1 MNLWNCRLSVTR
13 AGSLCFCGKENDM
26 RIGSVS
32 HSLLM
37 LIAGGTASLILAA
50 GPARAAPRAQADLV
64 EFEKMTWVEVKSAL
78 AAGKTTALIYTG
90 GVEERGPQDANG
102 GHNLMAHATVEA
114 IARELGNAI
123 FLPVLPYTPNDAESI
138 PGTIGI
144 TNELLAAML
153 GRIAEQAALNGF
165 RNVILMGDH
174 GGGQPQVYE
183 EVAKKLDGNL
193 SGGARVFYCDQV
205 YRPANDAF
213 DRYLTQHGYPLGL
226 HGYLFDTSE
235 MMYLDKDNTWV
246 RRDLISSAV
255 GDPVVGHTAGD
266 GKAQFGPHSPQ
277 NGILGDA
284 RRSTAELGKRAFDMK
299 VDYAVRQI
307 RSLLPDLSGG
317 GAALPS
323 GNSTAATSSS
333 PAS

>member
-1 MNLWNCRLSVTR
+1 
-13 AGSLCFCGKENDM
+13 M
-26 RIGSVS
+26 RMGSVS
-32 HSLLM
+32 HSLLT

-50 GPARAAPRAQADLV
+50 GSARTAPRAQADLV

-90 GVEERGPQDANG
+90 GTEQRGPQLANG
-102 GHNLMAHATVEA
+102 YHNLVAHAQVEA

-123 FLPVLPYTPNDAESI
+123 FMPVLPYTPNDAEAL

-153 GRIAEQAALNGF
+153 ERIAEQAALNGF

-174 GGGQPQVYE
+174 AGGQPEVYE
-183 EVAKKLDGNL
+183 EVANKLNARY
-193 SGGARVFYCDQV
+193 GALRVFYCDQV

-213 DRYLTQHGYPLGL
+213 DQYLAQHGYPPGL
-226 HGYLFDTSE
+226 HGYLFDTSI

-246 RRDLISSAV
+246 RRDLVSSAV

-266 GKAQFGPHSPQ
+266 GKARFGPHSPQ

-284 RRSTAELGKRAFDMK
+284 RRSTAELGKLAFDMK

-307 RSLLPDLSGG
+307 RILLPDLSGG
-317 GAALPS
+317 AAALPS
-323 GNSTAATSSS
+323 NNSTAATSSS
-333 PAS
+333 PASSR

>member
-1 MNLWNCRLSVTR
+1 
-13 AGSLCFCGKENDM
+13 M

-37 LIAGGTASLILAA
+37 LIVGGTASLIV
-50 GPARAAPRAQADLV
+50 GTGSAQATPCPQTEQV
-64 EFEKMTWVEVKSAL
+64 EFEKMTWVEVKCAI

-90 GVEERGPQDANG
+90 GVEQRGPQNANG
-102 GHNLMAHATVEA
+102 GHNVIAHATAEA
-114 IARELGNAI
+114 IARKLGNAI

-153 GRIAEQAALNGF
+153 ERIAQQAALNGF
-165 RNVILMGDH
+165 RNIFIMGDH

-183 EVAKKLDGNL
+183 EVAKKLDGAL

-213 DRYLTQHGYPLGL
+213 DQYLEQHGYPIGL
-226 HGYLFDTSE
+226 HGYIFDTSE
-235 MMYLDKDNTWV
+235 LLYLDRDNTWV
-246 RRDLISSAV
+246 RRDLVSSAV
-255 GDPVVGHTAGD
+255 GDSVVD

-284 RRSTAELGKRAFDMK
+284 RRSTKKLGKRAFDMK

-307 RSLLPDLSGG
+307 RSLLPSE
-317 GAALPS
+317 
-323 GNSTAATSSS
+323 
-333 PAS
+333 

>member
-1 MNLWNCRLSVTR
+1 MFLRKT
-13 AGSLCFCGKENDM
+13 ENDV

-37 LIAGGTASLILAA
+37 LIAGGAATLILAA
-50 GPARAAPRAQADLV
+50 GSARAAPRAQADLV
-64 EFEKMTWVEVKSAL
+64 EFEKMTWVEVKAAL

-90 GVEERGPQDANG
+90 GTEQRGPQLANG
-102 GHNLMAHATVEA
+102 DHNLVARAQVEA

-123 FLPVLPYTPNDAESI
+123 FLPVLPYTPNDAEAL

-153 GRIAEQAALNGF
+153 ERITEQAILNGF

-174 GGGQPQVYE
+174 AGGQPQVYE
-183 EVAKKLDGNL
+183 EVANKLNARY
-193 SGGARVFYCDQV
+193 GALRVFYCDQV

-213 DRYLTQHGYPLGL
+213 DQYLAQHGYPPGL

-246 RRDLISSAV
+246 RRDLVSSAV
-255 GDPVVGHTAGD
+255 GDPVVD
-266 GKAQFGPHSPQ
+266 GKVQIGPQSPY
-277 NGILGDA
+277 NGIQGDA
-284 RRSTAELGKRAFDMK
+284 RRSTVELGKRAVDMK

-307 RSLLPDLSGG
+307 RSLLP
-317 GAALPS
+317 
-323 GNSTAATSSS
+323 TK
-333 PAS
+333 

>member
-1 MNLWNCRLSVTR
+1 MRM
-13 AGSLCFCGKENDM
+13 GSA
-26 RIGSVS
+26 S

-37 LIAGGTASLILAA
+37 FMAGGTASLILAT
-50 GPARAAPRAQADLV
+50 GSARAAPRAHTELV

-90 GVEERGPQDANG
+90 GVEQRGPQNANG
-102 GHNLMAHATVEA
+102 GHNLIAHAAVEA
-114 IARELGNAI
+114 IARELGNAL
-123 FLPVLPYTPNDAESI
+123 FLPVLPYTPNDAEPI

-153 GRIAEQAALNGF
+153 ERITEQAFLNGF

-174 GGGQPQVYE
+174 AGGQPEVYE
-183 EVAKKLDGNL
+183 GVANKLNARY
-193 SGGARVFYCDQV
+193 GALRVFYCDQV

-213 DRYLTQHGYPLGL
+213 DQYLAQHGYPPGL

-246 RRDLISSAV
+246 RRDLVSSAV
-255 GDPVVGHTAGD
+255 GDPVVD
-266 GKAQFGPHSPQ
+266 GKVQVGPQSSY
-277 NGILGDA
+277 NGIQGDA
-284 RRSTAELGKRAFDMK
+284 RRSTAELGKRAFDLK

-307 RSLLPDLSGG
+307 RSLLP
-317 GAALPS
+317 PS
-323 GNSTAATSSS
+323 
-333 PAS
+333 

>member
-1 MNLWNCRLSVTR
+1 ML
-13 AGSLCFCGKENDM
+13 
-26 RIGSVS
+26 IGSVS

-37 LIAGGTASLILAA
+37 LIAGGTASLVLAA
-50 GPARAAPRAQADLV
+50 GSACAAPRAQADLV
-64 EFEKMTWVEVKSAL
+64 EFEKMTWVEVKAAL

-90 GVEERGPQDANG
+90 GVEQRGPQNANG
-102 GHNLMAHATVEA
+102 GHNLIAHAVVEA
-114 IARELGNAI
+114 IARKLGNAI
-123 FLPVLPYTPNDAESI
+123 YLPVLPYTPNDAESI

-153 GRIAEQAALNGF
+153 ERIAEQAALNGF

-213 DRYLTQHGYPLGL
+213 DQYLTQHGYPLGL

-246 RRDLISSAV
+246 RRDLVSSAV
-255 GDPVVGHTAGD
+255 GDPVVD
-266 GKAQFGPHSPQ
+266 GKAQFGPQSPQ

-307 RSLLPDLSGG
+307 RSLLPDPNGG

-323 GNSTAATSSS
+323 GNSTAATSST
-333 PAS
+333 PARSR

>member
-1 MNLWNCRLSVTR
+1 MGYT
-13 AGSLCFCGKENDM
+13 ENDM
-26 RIGSVS
+26 RIGLVS

-37 LIAGGTASLILAA
+37 LIASGAGSLILAA
-50 GPARAAPRAQADLV
+50 EPACAAPCGQTDLV
-64 EFEKMTWVEVKSAL
+64 EFEKMTWVEVRCEI

-90 GVEERGPQDANG
+90 GIEERGPQNANG
-102 GHNLMAHATVEA
+102 GHNLIAHATVEA
-114 IARELGNAI
+114 IARKLGNAI

-153 GRIAEQAALNGF
+153 ERIAEQAALNGF

-183 EVAKKLDGNL
+183 QVAKKLDGTL

-213 DRYLTQHGYPLGL
+213 DQYLVQHGYPLGL

-246 RRDLISSAV
+246 RRDLVSSAA
-255 GDPVVGHTAGD
+255 GDPIVD
-266 GKAQFGPHSPQ
+266 GKAQFGPRSPQ

-284 RRSTAELGKRAFDMK
+284 RRSTAELGKRALDMK
-299 VDYAVRQI
+299 IDYAVRQI
-307 RSLLPDLSGG
+307 RSLLP
-317 GAALPS
+317 
-323 GNSTAATSSS
+323 TS
-333 PAS
+333 

>member
-1 MNLWNCRLSVTR
+1 MRQWHYNR
-13 AGSLCFCGKENDM
+13 ENNEVVELLISHQTTTGLMLLRKAESEM
-26 RIGSVS
+26 RIGAVS

-37 LIAGGTASLILAA
+37 LIVGGTASLIVGTGSAQ
-50 GPARAAPRAQADLV
+50 AAPRTQTDLV
-64 EFEKMTWVEVKSAL
+64 EFEKMTWVEVRAAL

-90 GVEERGPQDANG
+90 GVEERGPQNANG
-102 GHNLMAHATVEA
+102 GHNLIAHATAEA
-114 IARELGNAI
+114 IARKLGNAI

-144 TNELLAAML
+144 TNELLAAVL
-153 GRIAEQAALNGF
+153 ERIAEQAALNGF
-165 RNVILMGDH
+165 RNVILLGDH
-174 GGGQPQVYE
+174 AGGQPQVYE
-183 EVAKKLDGNL
+183 QVAKKLDGTL

-205 YRPANDAF
+205 YRAANDAF
-213 DRYLTQHGYPLGL
+213 DQYLAQHGYPPGL

-246 RRDLISSAV
+246 RRDLVSSAV
-255 GDPVVGHTAGD
+255 GDSVVD

-307 RSLLPDLSGG
+307 RSLLPSE
-317 GAALPS
+317 
-323 GNSTAATSSS
+323 
-333 PAS
+333 